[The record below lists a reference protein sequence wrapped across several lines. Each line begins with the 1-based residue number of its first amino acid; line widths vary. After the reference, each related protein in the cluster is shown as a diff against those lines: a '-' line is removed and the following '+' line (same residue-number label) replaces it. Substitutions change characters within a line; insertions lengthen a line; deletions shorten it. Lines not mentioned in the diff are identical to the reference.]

1 MFPITRRTLVHTL
14 FAATLC
20 AGATLTAHA
29 QAPAWPAKPVSLV
42 VGFAPGGSADIL
54 ARAIGQKL
62 ATSLGQPVVIEN
74 KPGAGATIA
83 TAAVAAAAPDGHTL
97 LFVTSGHAG
106 SGALYSSLRYDPVK
120 AFEPVIKVAATPV
133 VVVTPASQPWKT
145 LQELLAGARKAPGSL
160 NYAAGGGGATTTA
173 LAAEFLKKDAGID
186 MMQIP
191 YKGSG
196 PALTALLAGEVQVGF
211 EIPSSALPHIQA
223 GRLRALA
230 VTSRTRSSALPD
242 VPTAIEQGI
251 PNFDVVGWFG
261 VLAPAG
267 TPQAVVAR
275 LNREINTILQAPDVR
290 ERLSSLGL
298 ELGGGSPQ
306 EFQKL
311 IESDTQRYGEAIRR
325 LGIKVD

>member
-1 MFPITRRTLVHTL
+1 MLSPVLKASIIAGRRES
-14 FAATLC
+14 
-20 AGATLTAHA
+20 GRER
-29 QAPAWPAKPVSLV
+29 
-42 VGFAPGGSADIL
+42 ADHHRNDDI
-54 ARAIGQKL
+54 
-62 ATSLGQPVVIEN
+62 
-74 KPGAGATIA
+74 GAGATIA
-83 TAAVAAAAPDGHTL
+83 TTAVAAAAPDGHTL

-251 PNFDVVGWFG
+251 SNFDVVGWFG